1 MQIVQNDS
9 KIKVEG
15 LVKESIAAFLE
26 EVLDEILPL
35 AQFDFHL
42 KKKRQLQ
49 FFMSYI
55 RYKNILYMK
64 YIIREIIF
72 VKRRMSIEN
81 SFSF

>member
-35 AQFDFHL
+35 AQL
-42 KKKRQLQ
+42 IGMR
-49 FFMSYI
+49 
-55 RYKNILYMK
+55 
-64 YIIREIIF
+64 
-72 VKRRMSIEN
+72 
-81 SFSF
+81 